1 MYIVLSGRVGRED
14 GTLTPLIRAA
24 MKVIGM
30 NTHHTYP
37 ESIFVQLLKLKGKTG
52 KILKK

>member
-1 MYIVLSGRVGRED
+1 MHILLSGRVGRE
-14 GTLTPLIRAA
+14 GSTLTPLISAA

-37 ESIFVQLLKLKGKTG
+37 ESIFVQLLKLKGKTRE
-52 KILKK
+52 ILKI